1 MAPTTTPKKQTHK
14 LKRVFKSAARFPVP
28 LPRSLTSARKS
39 LTNLTPLPGE
49 LPLTHLR
56 LQVLSCTGLLAKDRN
71 GASDPYVVVSV
82 LNNKHQT
89 PVAKRT
95 LNPTYTK
102 DATFDFPIYLSLAD
116 RLGVLEL
123 VVWDK
128 DYLGK
133 DYLGEAALP
142 LDDWFTCFAPDEKD
156 RSFAFDDAGN
166 TVSLSLFDRCVRSTI
181 HTRYSPSHYC
191 PLVPT
196 PHPQA
201 RYRSSSDSSFPH
213 KPATVSISMRSLLN
227 SLDDPARPWSL
238 PPQYVT
244 F

>member
-1 MAPTTTPKKQTHK
+1 MAPITPTTTAKKPAHK
-14 LKRVFKSAARFPVP
+14 LKRVLKSAARFPVP
-28 LPRSLTSARKS
+28 LPRSLTSARSS
-39 LTNLTPLPGE
+39 LANLTPLSGE
-49 LPLTHLR
+49 LPLTNLR

-95 LNPTYTK
+95 LNPLYTPK

-142 LDDWFTCFAPDEKD
+142 LDDWFTSPSPDEKD
-156 RSFAFDDAGN
+156 RAYAFDDAGN
-166 TVSLSLFDRCVRSTI
+166 TVSAVVLAYLGHDRC
-181 HTRYSPSHYC
+181 
-191 PLVPT
+191 
-196 PHPQA
+196 
-201 RYRSSSDSSFPH
+201 
-213 KPATVSISMRSLLN
+213 
-227 SLDDPARPWSL
+227 
-238 PPQYVT
+238 
-244 F
+244 